1 MCQLM
6 DLNQDLMLVKVLQ
19 LAQAHSRSKTSH
31 RLNWNQIHCI
41 RKLLPHIEAM
51 LDVVID

>member
-6 DLNQDLMLVKVLQ
+6 ALNQDLMLVKVQ
-19 LAQAHSRSKTSH
+19 LAQAHSPSKTSH
-31 RLNWNQIHCI
+31 QLKWNQFHCI